1 MELRQLKYFIKVGEA
16 LSRSG
21 LDPSILGA
29 IYIGTLHAYCKF
41 LLGEMVACYR
51 HYEVLDPNR
60 MADIYSK
67 EKRSEIIIAGVAT
80 CRCFIFQT
88 EYIDGM

>member
-29 IYIGTLHAYCKF
+29 IYIGTIHAYCKF
-41 LLGEMVACYR
+41 LLGEMDARYR
-51 HYEVLDPNR
+51 QYEVLDPTR

-67 EKRSEIIIAGVAT
+67 EKRSEIMSKIVSKETKPEILIRHIV
-80 CRCFIFQT
+80 
-88 EYIDGM
+88 